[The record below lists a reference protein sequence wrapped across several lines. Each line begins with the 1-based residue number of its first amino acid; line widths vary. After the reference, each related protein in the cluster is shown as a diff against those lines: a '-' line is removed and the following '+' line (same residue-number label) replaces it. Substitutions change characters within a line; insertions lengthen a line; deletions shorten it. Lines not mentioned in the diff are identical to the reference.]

1 MNKIILLFFLMFS
14 YFGVAQDVNMQNG
27 GTIYRCSGT
36 FYDSGG
42 ATGDYGY
49 NENLEITICPGIPGQ
64 KLQLNFTDFNT
75 QSGVDIMTIFDGD
88 NNLAP
93 IIGFFYGPNI
103 PGIIRASPSNT
114 SGCLTIQFSSNAT
127 ILATGWVAN
136 IQCFE
141 PCQSISAILDSASPS
156 SNVDNIIRVCPNE
169 NITLE
174 GSGAF
179 SDDGTGATY
188 EWDLGDGR
196 IISGQ
201 SATFSY
207 PDSGVYIA
215 NLNIRDSN
223 TTVYPLGCPNTV
235 QINQVIQVS
244 TDPDFNGTQAT
255 DSTICFGDTT
265 TIEGIVTPISFT
277 KDCTP
282 PVSDVTFLPDG
293 TGISYETTLNV
304 ECYGSSQTLT
314 DINQL
319 ESICLNIE
327 HSFLADLTIEIISPN
342 GQNVIL
348 HNSVSNQTASSA
360 NLGTP
365 WAAGALD
372 SQSNN
377 TTPGIGGDYCF
388 VPGNVNP
395 TLEDGA
401 QSGGVFVYGNGPST
415 YVDYYVPEGSY
426 SSLNPL
432 TGLVGSPLNGIWT
445 IRITDNFQEDNG
457 YIFSWKL
464 NFDASIQPADLS
476 FTPTITSD
484 TWDPDPS
491 IINTAGNTITVQ
503 PATSGTHCYTYRVV
517 DDFGCEYTEQVCV
530 DVLPE
535 IETAPAI
542 NLFACD
548 TGPPYLYNLTVNTPV
563 VIANSAIPLD
573 LVVTYHQTL
582 AGATNDTG
590 IINTPSSYSGT
601 DGQTIYTRIEY
612 LNSGC
617 FKVEPF
623 TLGLTNPPTVNP
635 VSNLE
640 TCDDNSN
647 DGRAVFDLESQTLT
661 VLGAQPASDF
671 NVKYYTS
678 LANAESGNNAL
689 SSPFTNTIN
698 PQPIYVRV
706 ERANETSCY
715 STSGTPL
722 FNLIVDYRA
731 VANQPSSYEICDD
744 LTNDGI
750 EQFDLTSQDVTILGG
765 QDPTLFTVS
774 YYENP
779 IDADAGL
786 NPILNPTTYLNTTS
800 PHPIYVR
807 VEENANSICYGLTS
821 FDLVVNPTPSVVTP
835 TPLDTCDDDTPDG
848 ITEFNLTLK
857 DNEITAGDPNLIVSY
872 YETNADGQAQTSVI
886 TNPTSYTNRSVNAL
900 PANPQTLYVVV
911 TNSNTNCVNY
921 TTLTLN
927 VLQNPT
933 ANSDPSDLTQCDDNN
948 PGDLQE
954 VFDLTVNEAYIIN
967 GQPGVTATYYSN
979 PSDAE
984 SGSNSIPN
992 TTAYTNSSPTQTI
1005 YVRVT
1010 DDTTGCFTIVNFD
1023 IIVSPSPQATPITD
1037 LIVCED
1043 NTTGVYA
1050 FNLESKTTEILNGQ
1064 DPSLFSVT
1072 YHESQ
1077 ADADNL
1083 MSPLS
1088 SPYLNTASNPQQ
1100 IFVAITNIISGC
1112 SISSPSFY
1120 IEVQEIP
1127 EANSDSQPIVYT
1139 LCDNIGD
1146 NDGFGQFDLTTQDA
1160 NVLDGQNPSNFRVTY
1175 FSSIANAN
1183 AGINPIPTIYE
1194 NSINPQIIYARVDDD
1209 STPNSICY
1217 AITNLTLR
1225 VNLLPPFDL
1234 EDSYILCVNSNGT
1247 EVNGPPILETG
1258 LSASNYTFEW
1268 SLNGT
1273 VIAGET
1279 NSSLIPNQGG
1289 TYNVR
1294 VTDNTTLCQRTDSA
1308 EVIESAPPVIIAN
1321 VTTNAFVENDIVV
1334 ANATGFGEYEYRLD
1348 FGPWQDNGTFENVSG
1363 GEHTVTARDKI
1374 GCGLSSITIT
1384 VIDYPLYFTPNGDS
1398 FNDTWNVKGLE
1409 NQNNVAIYI
1418 YDRFGKLLKQISA
1431 SGDGWNGTFNGA
1443 LMPSSDYWFTVI
1455 YNEVGSNERKEFSS
1469 HFSLKR

>member
-1 MNKIILLFFLMFS
+1 MNKTILLFFLMFS
-14 YFGVAQDVNMQNG
+14 CFAVAQDVNMQNG
-27 GTIYRCSGT
+27 TFPRCSGV

-42 ATGDYGY
+42 ATGDYGN
-49 NENLEITICPGIPGQ
+49 NENFEMTICPDIPGQ
-64 KLQLNFTDFNT
+64 KLQLNFTAFNT
-75 QSGVDIMTIFDGD
+75 QSGLDIMTVFDG
-88 NNLAP
+88 NSNLSP
-93 IIGFFYGPNI
+93 TIGFFSGPII
-103 PGIIRASPSNT
+103 PGAIRASATNT
-114 SGCLTIQFSSNAT
+114 SGCLTIQFSTNAT
-127 ILATGWVAN
+127 IPSTGWVAN
-136 IQCFE
+136 MQCFE
-141 PCQSISAILDSASPS
+141 PCQTIAAQLVS
-156 SNVDNIIRVCPNE
+156 STPAQNVDGIIRVCPNE

-174 GSGAF
+174 GSGVF

-196 IISGQ
+196 IIPGQ
-201 SATFSY
+201 SANFSY
-207 PDSGVYIA
+207 PDPGVYIA
-215 NLNIRDSN
+215 NLNIRDTN

-244 TDPDFNGTQAT
+244 TDPDFNGTAAA
-255 DSTICFGDTT
+255 DSTICFGDST
-265 TIEGIVTPISFT
+265 TIEGKVTPIEFI

-293 TGISYETTLNV
+293 TGVSYETILNV
-304 ECYGSSQTLT
+304 ECYSASQTLT

-327 HSFLADLTIEIISPN
+327 HSFLGDLTLEIISPN
-342 GQNVIL
+342 GQSVIL
-348 HNSVSNQTASSA
+348 HNLTTAQSAASA

-388 VPGNVNP
+388 VPGNANP
-395 TLEDGA
+395 TLEGGV
-401 QSGGVFVYGNGPST
+401 QTGGVFVYGDGPTT
-415 YVDYYVPEGSY
+415 YPDSFIPEGNY
-426 SSLNPL
+426 RSLNPL
-432 TGLVGSPLNGIWT
+432 TALVGSPLNGIWR

-464 NFDASIQPADLS
+464 NFDPSILPANLS
-476 FTPTITSD
+476 FTPTFASESWD
-484 TWDPDPS
+484 TDPS
-491 IINTAGNTITVQ
+491 ITNINGNTITVQ
-503 PATSGTHCYTYRVV
+503 PATSGTHCYTYRAL
-517 DDFGCEYTEQVCV
+517 DDFGCEYTEQVCIN
-530 DVLPE
+530 VLPE
-535 IETAPAI
+535 IITATPI
-542 NLFACD
+542 DLLVCD
-548 TGPPYLYNLTVNTPV
+548 TGPPYLYNLTQNTPV
-563 VIANSAIPLD
+563 VIANSTIPSD
-573 LVVTYHQTL
+573 LVVTYHLTL
-582 AGATNDTG
+582 AGANSDDTS
-590 IINTPSSYSGT
+590 INSPTTYSGT
-601 DGQTIYTRIEY
+601 DGQTIYARIEY

-617 FKVEPF
+617 YEVETF
-623 TLGLTNPPTVNP
+623 LLGLTDPPIINP
-635 VSNLE
+635 VLDLI

-647 DGRAVFDLESQTLT
+647 DGREVFDLESQTLT
-661 VLGAQPASDF
+661 ILGTQPASDF

-678 LANAESGNNAL
+678 LANAESGTNAL
-689 SSPFTNTIN
+689 SSPFTNTVN

-750 EQFDLTSQDVTILGG
+750 EQFDLTSQDPTILGG

-774 YYENP
+774 YYENQT
-779 IDADAGL
+779 DADSGM
-786 NPILNPTTYLNTTS
+786 NPIINPTTFINNPLQPT
-800 PHPIYVR
+800 IFVR
-807 VEENANSICYGLTS
+807 VEENANPICYSLTS
-821 FDLVVNPTPSVVTP
+821 FELVVNPMPSVVMP
-835 TPLDTCDDDTPDG
+835 TSLDNCDDGTPDG
-848 ITEFNLTLK
+848 ITEFDLTLK
-857 DNEITAGDPNLIVSY
+857 NNEITAGDPNLTVSY
-872 YETNADGQAQTSVI
+872 YETNAEAQAQNNVI
-886 TNPTSYTNRSVNAL
+886 TNPTTYVNRSVNGL

-911 TNSNTNCVNY
+911 TNTNTNCVNY

-927 VLQNPT
+927 VLPNPIPNT
-933 ANSDPSDLTQCDDNN
+933 NPNDLTQCDDNN

-967 GQPGVTATYYSN
+967 GQLGVTATYYDDPN
-979 PSDAE
+979 DAE

-992 TTAYTNSSPTQTI
+992 TTTYPNSSPTQTI

-1010 DDTTGCFTIVNFD
+1010 NDATGCFTIVNFD
-1023 IIVSPSPQATPITD
+1023 IIVNPVPQVIPITD

-1050 FNLESKTTEILNGQ
+1050 FDLESKTAEILNGQ

-1100 IFVAITNIISGC
+1100 IFVANTNTVTGC
-1112 SISSPSFY
+1112 SISTPSFY

-1127 EANSDSQPIVYT
+1127 EANSDSQPIIYT
-1139 LCDNIGD
+1139 LCDNIGN

-1160 NVLDGQNPSNFRVTY
+1160 NVLDGQNPSNFTVTY
-1175 FSSIANAN
+1175 FSSLANAN
-1183 AGINPIPTIYE
+1183 ARINPIPTIYE
-1194 NSINPQIIYARVDDD
+1194 NSSNPQVIYARVDDD
-1209 STPNSICY
+1209 SSPDSICY
-1217 AITNLTLR
+1217 AITDLTLT
-1225 VNLLPPFDL
+1225 VELLPAYDL
-1234 EDSYILCVNSNGT
+1234 EESYILCVNSNGT
-1247 EVNGPPILETG
+1247 EVSGPPVLETG

-1268 SLNGT
+1268 SLDGT
-1273 VIAGET
+1273 VIVGET

-1289 TYNVR
+1289 TYSVT
-1294 VTDNTTLCQRTDSA
+1294 VTDNSTLCQKIDSA
-1308 EVIESAPPVIIAN
+1308 EVIESAPPVVIAN
-1321 VTTNAFVENDIVV
+1321 VTTNAFVDNDIVV

-1348 FGPWQDNGTFENVSG
+1348 FGPWQDSGTFENVSG
-1363 GEHTVTARDKI
+1363 GEHIVTARDKI
-1374 GCGLSSITIT
+1374 GCGLSSITVM

-1409 NQNNVAIYI
+1409 NQNNVAVYI

>member
-1 MNKIILLFFLMFS
+1 M
-14 YFGVAQDVNMQNG
+14 
-27 GTIYRCSGT
+27 
-36 FYDSGG
+36 
-42 ATGDYGY
+42 
-49 NENLEITICPGIPGQ
+49 CPDIPGQ

-75 QSGVDIMTIFDGD
+75 QSGVDIMTVFDGD
-88 NNLAP
+88 NNLSP

-103 PGIIRASPSNT
+103 PGIIRASALNS
-114 SGCLTIQFSSNAT
+114 SGCLTIQFASNAT
-127 ILATGWVAN
+127 VLATGWVAN

-141 PCQSISAILDSASPS
+141 PCQTITAKLDSSTPVP
-156 SNVDNIIRVCPNE
+156 NVDNIIRVCPYD

-174 GSGAF
+174 GSGIF

-196 IISGQ
+196 IIPGQ

-207 PDSGVYIA
+207 PTPGVYIA
-215 NLNIRDSN
+215 NLNIRDTN

-244 TDPDFNGTQAT
+244 TDPNFIGTAAT
-255 DSTICFGDTT
+255 DSTICFGDST
-265 TIEGIVTPISFT
+265 TIEGKVTPIEFI

-377 TTPGIGGDYCF
+377 TTPGVGGNYCF
-388 VPGNVNP
+388 VPGNTNP
-395 TLEDGA
+395 TLEDGV
-401 QSGGVFVYGNGPST
+401 QTNGVFVYGNGPST
-415 YVDYYVPEGSY
+415 YVDSFVPEGNY
-426 SSLNPL
+426 RSLNPL
-432 TGLVGSPLNGIWT
+432 TGLIGSPLNGIWR

-464 NFDASIQPADLS
+464 NFDPSILPADLS
-476 FTPTITSD
+476 FTPTIVSES
-484 TWDPDPS
+484 WDSDPS
-491 IINTAGNTITVQ
+491 ILNATGNTITVQ
-503 PATSGTHCYTYRVV
+503 PTTSGTHCYTYRVL
-517 DDFGCEYTEQVCV
+517 DDFDCEYTEQVCI

-535 IETAPAI
+535 IVTAPAI
-542 NLFACD
+542 DLFACD
-548 TGPPYLYNLTVNTPV
+548 TGPPYLYNLTQNTPV
-563 VIANSAIPLD
+563 VIASSTITSD
-573 LVVTYHQTL
+573 LVVTYHLTL
-582 AGATNDTG
+582 PGANSDDTS
-590 IINTPSSYSGT
+590 ITTPSSFSGT

-612 LNSGC
+612 QTSGC
-617 FKVEPF
+617 YEVEPF
-623 TLGLTNPPTVNP
+623 NLGLTNPPTVNP
-635 VSNLE
+635 VSDLE

-647 DGRAVFDLESQTLT
+647 DGREVFDLESQTLT
-661 VLGAQPASDF
+661 ILGAQPASDF

-678 LANAESGNNAL
+678 LANAESGTNTL
-689 SSPFTNTIN
+689 TSPFTNTVN

-722 FNLIVDYRA
+722 FNLIVDFSA
-731 VANQPSSYEICDD
+731 VANQTSTYEICDD
-744 LTNDGI
+744 ISNDGI
-750 EQFDLTSQDVTILGG
+750 EQFDLTSQDATILGG

-774 YYENP
+774 YYDNP
-779 IDADAGL
+779 TDADSGL
-786 NPILNPTTYLNTTS
+786 NPIPNPATFINTTS
-800 PHPIYVR
+800 PQTIYVR
-807 VEENANSICYGLTS
+807 IEENANPICYGLTS
-821 FDLVVNPTPSVVTP
+821 FDLVVNPIPSVVMP
-835 TPLDTCDDDTPDG
+835 TPLETCDNETPDG
-848 ITEFNLTLK
+848 ITEFDLTLK
-857 DNEITAGDPNLIVSY
+857 DNEITAVDPNLMVSY
-872 YETNADGQAQTSVI
+872 YETNADALAENNVI
-886 TNPTSYTNRSVNAL
+886 TNPTTYTNRSVNAL

-911 TNSNTNCVNY
+911 TNTITNCVNY

-927 VLQNPT
+927 VLPNPT
-933 ANSDPSDLTQCDDNN
+933 SNNNPNNLTQCDDNN

-954 VFDLTVNEAYIIN
+954 VFDLTVNEVYIIN
-967 GQPGVTATYYSN
+967 GQPGVTATYYDSLSN
-979 PSDAE
+979 AE
-984 SGSNSIPN
+984 SGLSPIINP
-992 TTAYTNSSPTQTI
+992 TAYNSPTQTI

-1010 DDTTGCFTIVNFD
+1010 DDVTGCFIIVNFD
-1023 IIVSPSPQATPITD
+1023 IVVNPAPQATPITD
-1037 LIVCED
+1037 FIVCED
-1043 NTTGVYA
+1043 NTTGVYP
-1050 FNLESKTTEILNGQ
+1050 FDLESKTTEILNGQ

-1072 YHESQ
+1072 YYESQ

-1088 SPYLNTASNPQQ
+1088 SPYVNTLANPQQ
-1100 IFVAITNIISGC
+1100 IFVAITNIVSGC
-1112 SISSPSFY
+1112 SISTPSFY

-1127 EANSDSQPIVYT
+1127 EANSDLQPIVYI
-1139 LCDNIGD
+1139 LCDNIGN
-1146 NDGFGQFDLTTQDA
+1146 NDGFAQFDLTTQND
-1160 NVLDGQNPSNFRVTY
+1160 NILDGQNPANFTVTY
-1175 FSSIANAN
+1175 FYSPELASE
-1183 AGINPIPTIYE
+1183 GISPIPTIYE
-1194 NSINPQIIYARVDDD
+1194 NSSNPQIIYARVDDD
-1209 STPNSICY
+1209 STPDAICY
-1217 AITNLTLR
+1217 AITDLTLR
-1225 VNLLPPFDL
+1225 VDLLPPFDL

-1247 EVNGPPILETG
+1247 EVNGPPVLETG
-1258 LSASNYTFEW
+1258 LSNTNYTFEW
-1268 SLNGT
+1268 SLDGT
-1273 VIAGET
+1273 VITGET

-1289 TYNVR
+1289 TYSVT
-1294 VTDNTTLCQRTDSA
+1294 VTDNSTLCQKTDSA
-1308 EVIESAPPVIIAN
+1308 EVIESAPPVITAN
-1321 VTTNAFVENDIVV
+1321 VTTDAFVDNDIVV
-1334 ANATGFGEYEYRLD
+1334 ASATGFGEYEYRLD
-1348 FGPWQDNGTFENVSG
+1348 FGPWQDSGTFENVSG

-1374 GCGLSSITIT
+1374 GCGLSSITIS

-1398 FNDTWNVKGLE
+1398 YNETWNVKGLE